1 MKPWHLLS
9 ILALCVALV
18 ATVPAASASYDHP
31 FILKWGERGIDTPG
45 EFSNPKYVA
54 VDSEGSVYVTDLGN
68 KRVQKFNSEGEFLIE
83 WGNSGSLSGEFN
95 APAGI
100 TVHNQSVY
108 VVDRHLHRVQQF
120 DLYGNFVNGWGAHG
134 SGEGEFLLPNGI
146 DVDVNGLVYIVDTG
160 NQRVQVFTSDGEYIS
175 EFGSSGTDDD
185 KFLNPVGISIE
196 NETVYVTDAGNN
208 AVKKFKTDGTFMKN
222 YDSSSGGLVM
232 GPYGIQSD
240 GSGNMYIAD
249 YRNSRILYLGYDGL
263 AITTWGEG
271 GTRDGDFMSPTDIVM
286 NDEGYL
292 FVTDTNGNRIQKFGS
307 PQVQQTPQS
316 EPESVPESE
325 LESTPE
331 SVPELEPVSDDLE
344 QQTPPQP
351 ELIQGYP
358 SSAPPILQPPNPV
371 SGDIT
376 KPTILVPEDLVVE
389 ATGHLTSINI
399 GHASAHDE
407 SGIQSLTN
415 NAPSKFT
422 LGTSTIIWTAIDG
435 SGNLAVAP
443 QQITVQDTMPP
454 VITPISNIT
463 LLAVHPTMNLVALDE
478 PTVNDALGVLSLVND
493 APEHFAIGTTA
504 VAWLATEQ
512 INMQVVHLLASSYLC
527 CMANS
532 NRARGHLCKRH

>member
-160 NQRVQVFTSDGEYIS
+160 NQRVQVFTSNGEYIS

-196 NETVYVTDAGNN
+196 NET
-208 AVKKFKTDGTFMKN
+208 
-222 YDSSSGGLVM
+222 
-232 GPYGIQSD
+232 
-240 GSGNMYIAD
+240 
-249 YRNSRILYLGYDGL
+249 
-263 AITTWGEG
+263 
-271 GTRDGDFMSPTDIVM
+271 
-286 NDEGYL
+286 
-292 FVTDTNGNRIQKFGS
+292 DT
-307 PQVQQTPQS
+307 
-316 EPESVPESE
+316 
-325 LESTPE
+325 
-331 SVPELEPVSDDLE
+331 
-344 QQTPPQP
+344 
-351 ELIQGYP
+351 
-358 SSAPPILQPPNPV
+358 
-371 SGDIT
+371 
-376 KPTILVPEDLVVE
+376 
-389 ATGHLTSINI
+389 
-399 GHASAHDE
+399 
-407 SGIQSLTN
+407 
-415 NAPSKFT
+415 
-422 LGTSTIIWTAIDG
+422 
-435 SGNLAVAP
+435 
-443 QQITVQDTMPP
+443 
-454 VITPISNIT
+454 
-463 LLAVHPTMNLVALDE
+463 
-478 PTVNDALGVLSLVND
+478 
-493 APEHFAIGTTA
+493 
-504 VAWLATEQ
+504 
-512 INMQVVHLLASSYLC
+512 
-527 CMANS
+527 
-532 NRARGHLCKRH
+532 